1 MLVGCYR
8 LGFSDR
14 PEYYLGS
21 SVNIQGRF
29 RYHHSELRRGVHVN
43 SALQNAWNLSEN
55 KELTLS
61 YTETPDEESARWLEE
76 ETIKR
81 YFNDPNL
88 TNIGLGGYNSDNF
101 TRHPRREEIAESRAQ
116 KTREYCANMPE
127 TARQALRERMAG
139 ENNPMYGRTHSE
151 EARKKIS
158 EANLGHSYGVG
169 RKLSPEHVLKIS
181 ERAKTRI
188 GPLNPM
194 YGKNHTPE
202 YKKWASESRLGN
214 KSANR
219 NKIEIDGVVYESQA
233 DAAKALNTCNA
244 TITYRLSSKNPKYS
258 SYKIIKQ
265 EEN

>member
-1 MLVGCYR
+1 MLIGCYK

-14 PEYYLGS
+14 PEYYFGS

-29 RYHHSELRRGVHVN
+29 RYHLSELRRGTHVN
-43 SALQNAWNLSEN
+43 IGLQNAWNLSES

-61 YTETPDEESARWLEE
+61 YTETEDEESARWLEE

-81 YFNDPNL
+81 YFNDPSL
-88 TNIGLGGYNSDNF
+88 VNIGLGGFNSDNL
-101 TRHPRREEIAESRAQ
+101 TRHPKRQEILEHQAQ

-127 TARQALRERMAG
+127 PARQALRKRMSG

-151 EARKKIS
+151 EARKKMS
-158 EANLGHSYGVG
+158 ETNLGNTYNLG
-169 RKLSPEHVLKIS
+169 KTLSPEHVLKIS
-181 ERAKTRI
+181 ERAKKRI

-202 YKKWASESRLGN
+202 YKKWASESRLGKKPTN
-214 KSANR
+214 C
-219 NKIEIDGVVYESQA
+219 NKIEIDGIIYESQA
-233 DAAKALNTCNA
+233 DTAKALNTCCA

-258 SYKIIKQ
+258 GYKIIKQ